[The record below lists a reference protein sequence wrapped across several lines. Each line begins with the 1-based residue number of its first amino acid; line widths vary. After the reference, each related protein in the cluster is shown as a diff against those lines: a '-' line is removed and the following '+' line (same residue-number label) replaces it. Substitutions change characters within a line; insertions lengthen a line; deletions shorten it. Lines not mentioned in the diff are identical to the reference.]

1 MNKAVKID
9 HIPHVRY
16 DEDGNVIERYDVEFP
31 RFSDENNIYITD
43 DWIRD
48 RAMHGHKGDVSK
60 ADYSGIG
67 KTVWY
72 RCDDAPDREI
82 IGMEMRHCGT
92 SFEVKLLHTNGGY
105 SIVAV
110 PVK

>member
-1 MNKAVKID
+1 MTKAVKID

-31 RFSDENNIYITD
+31 RYTDEKNIYITD
-43 DWIRD
+43 DWIRN

-60 ADYSGIG
+60 ADYTNIG
-67 KTVWY
+67 KKVWY
-72 RCDDAPDREI
+72 RADGQPDREI
-82 IGMEMRHCGT
+82 IGMEITHCGT
-92 SFEVKLLHTNGGY
+92 SLQAILRHTNGGQ
-105 SIVAV
+105 SIIAV

>member
-1 MNKAVKID
+1 MTKVVKTDI
-9 HIPHVRY
+9 IPHVRY
-16 DEDGNVIERYDVEFP
+16 DEDGNVIERYEVELP

-48 RAMHGHKGDVSK
+48 RAAHGHKGDISK

-72 RCDDAPDREI
+72 RCDDAADREI
-82 IGMEMRHCGT
+82 VGMEMRHCGT
-92 SFEVKLLHTNGGY
+92 SFEVKLLHANGLQ